1 MPDWTSTAGKLVITP
16 VIYAN
21 QTAIALGNTALSITW
36 KRKEGSSGEAALTSG
51 ETVNGNILT
60 VSTNKLAAVSS
71 GLLTYIAYVTYTDPD
86 NGLPVNATAD
96 ISFAQ
101 IATGENARSAW
112 ISGAQVFKYASGSA
126 VATPAQI
133 EMTANL
139 QNVSMGKWQYKTNDG
154 IWADYPTTSDN
165 ATITGTTLIIKPTHG
180 IWVGDSATIRIITSD
195 PNVGD
200 TTSIYKVSDGADG
213 SAGAAGQ
220 SAPVAF
226 LSNENITFAGNAA
239 GQVAAITKTCNVV
252 AYKGTTKVTPVV
264 GSVTGAPSGMTVT
277 VGTAANNEI
286 PISIVVAANATL
298 GGASQQQGG

>member
-21 QTAIALGNTALSITW
+21 QTAIALGNAALSITW

-51 ETVNGNILT
+51 ETVSGNILT
-60 VSTNKLAAVSS
+60 VSANKLAAVSS

-96 ISFAQ
+96 ISFAL

-112 ISGAQVFKYASGSA
+112 ISGAQVFKYAAGSA
-126 VATPAQI
+126 AATPAQI

-139 QNVSMGKWQYKTNDG
+139 QNVSMGKWQYKKSDG
-154 IWADYPTTSDN
+154 TWADYPTTSDN
-165 ATITGTTLIIKPTHG
+165 ATITGATLIIKPTHS
-180 IWVGDSATIRIITSD
+180 IWVGDSATIRVTTSD

-200 TTSIYKVSDGADG
+200 TTSVYKVSDGANG

-226 LSNENITFAGNAA
+226 LSNENITFAGNAS
-239 GQVAAITKTCNVV
+239 GQVAAITKTCNVI

-277 VGTAANNEI
+277 AGTAANNEI